1 MKVVLTSLFGLIAM
15 AIQVFADANAM
26 KEALPL
32 PPDGYR
38 SEIEE
43 ESDAHMLEFA
53 WLDGNEE
60 THYIVEINFEGATVA
75 GFNNTFRAMTLAM
88 DTVVAGGQTFTFDG
102 DMFTTLINKSVLVR
116 VYGTASEA
124 IKREAL
130 NRLDFAPLLALA
142 SGG

>member
-1 MKVVLTSLFGLIAM
+1 MKLVLTSLFALMAM

-26 KEALPL
+26 KEALPP
-32 PPDGYR
+32 PPDGYQ

-43 ESDAHMLEFA
+43 ETDAHLVDFA
-53 WLDGNEE
+53 WLEGNED
-60 THYIVEINFEGATVA
+60 TYYIVEINFEGATVA
-75 GFNNTFRAMTLAM
+75 GFKNTFRAMTRAM
-88 DTVVAGGQTFTFDG
+88 DTVEAGGQTFTFDG

-124 IKREAL
+124 IKRDAL
-130 NRLDFAPLLALA
+130 NRVEFAPLVALA